1 MWACVV
7 TVMPVDNYAESA
19 LTFYPY
25 VDSEDQNS
33 GQAYEKCLWPLN
45 TTCGQSLHKRQK
57 CDEAQLVGS
66 CGEVGK
72 PQT

>member
-33 GQAYEKCLWPLN
+33 GQAYEKCLWPL
-45 TTCGQSLHKRQK
+45 TRCQPRFLPCRVT
-57 CDEAQLVGS
+57 
-66 CGEVGK
+66 
-72 PQT
+72 PYY